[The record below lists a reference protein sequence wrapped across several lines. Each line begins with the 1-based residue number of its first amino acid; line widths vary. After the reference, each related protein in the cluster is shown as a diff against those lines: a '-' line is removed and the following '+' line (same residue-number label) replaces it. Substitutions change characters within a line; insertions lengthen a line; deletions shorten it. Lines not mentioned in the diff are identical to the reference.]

1 MRVQT
6 VESHRIYRL
15 KFTGL
20 ESPAI
25 KGFGPEKKQGKV
37 PEIGCVVVL
46 KFHRETCVCVA

>member
-25 KGFGPEKKQGKV
+25 KGFGPEKKTGKSPGNRMCSS
-37 PEIGCVVVL
+37 PEISP
-46 KFHRETCVCVA
+46 